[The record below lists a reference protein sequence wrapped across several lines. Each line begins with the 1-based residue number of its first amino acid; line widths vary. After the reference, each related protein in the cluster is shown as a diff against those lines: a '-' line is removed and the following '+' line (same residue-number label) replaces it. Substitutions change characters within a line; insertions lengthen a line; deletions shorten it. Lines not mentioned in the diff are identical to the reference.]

1 MNLNV
6 NNQSFKGYS
15 NVLSR
20 VIQDNSDRKV
30 AFLSV
35 KLDNYGNKDLE
46 TFRQLKRR
54 MNLSQELVNDDVLTL
69 TYLKNDKNSEA
80 FFYDKFILPA
90 QKNCTE
96 LGAGLF
102 SFLSDL
108 MYQIKGS
115 SHNNTDITGY
125 MDVAEKAKEKLC
137 EISKNERFGHEF
149 VKDALFGSIS
159 VQQDAEFFYNI
170 LQKKI

>member
-20 VIQDNSDRKV
+20 VIQDNSGRKV

-46 TFRQLKRR
+46 NFRQLKRR

-108 MYQIKGS
+108 MYQIKDS
-115 SHNNTDITGY
+115 SHNNTDIIGY
-125 MDVAEKAKEKLC
+125 MEVAEKTREKLS
-137 EISKNERFGHEF
+137 EMSRNKRFGHEF
-149 VKDALFGSIS
+149 VKNALFGRNSS
-159 VQQDAEFFYNI
+159 QKDAEFFYDI
-170 LQKKI
+170 LQKNI